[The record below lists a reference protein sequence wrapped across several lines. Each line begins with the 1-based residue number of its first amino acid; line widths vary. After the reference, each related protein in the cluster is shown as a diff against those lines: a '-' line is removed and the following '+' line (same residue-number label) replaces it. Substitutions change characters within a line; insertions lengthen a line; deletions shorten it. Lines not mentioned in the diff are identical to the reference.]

1 MILGMD
7 IRDVFYC
14 YKWWQLKES
23 QWLLEVR
30 RMMCMSKSKVDF
42 ITIIIQDV
50 ASALGKTRKSP
61 WFWEIRNT
69 KEGMIAT

>member
-1 MILGMD
+1 
-7 IRDVFYC
+7 
-14 YKWWQLKES
+14 
-23 QWLLEVR
+23 
-30 RMMCMSKSKVDF
+30 MCMSKSKVDF

-69 KEGMIAT
+69 KEEDDGHIIKVCGSLTEV